1 MSIMM
6 SASSSTNK
14 EIFVRSRMRCL
25 KHQSSVVPG
34 VPMMICSSS
43 AVPFRTAGGQKAFG
57 CLQAWS
63 SLVLCGFPWLA
74 QTLATQ

>member
-1 MSIMM
+1 MSIIM

-14 EIFVRSRMRCL
+14 EILVRSRMRCL

-43 AVPFRTAGGQKAFG
+43 TVPFRTARGEKAFG
-57 CLQAWS
+57 CPQAWS
-63 SLVLCGFPWLA
+63 SLVLCVFPQLA
-74 QTLATQ
+74 QTPPAQ